1 MFNSQAVRTWKLPV
15 LLGELQKMPFWQKSS
30 DLSLPEMSC
39 TLLSYLTIFSWNFL
53 HLCQFLPNVADR
65 NTNSDFKFTREFT
78 SVASTNKVIGTEI
91 HFYYFQVRRAK
102 YTNSLRRS
110 LSQKLIW
117 YQIHTDHKPVN
128 SWIISE
134 CSFHKNKMAFYLTFS
149 FAVSHREKHQF
160 NCRLAY

>member
-1 MFNSQAVRTWKLPV
+1 MKIACSVRRAAENAFLTKVKWPFFTRNV
-15 LLGELQKMPFWQKSS
+15 LHTAFIS
-30 DLSLPEMSC
+30 D
-39 TLLSYLTIFSWNFL
+39 IFSWNFL
-53 HLCQFLPNVADR
+53 HLCQFLPNVVDR

-128 SWIISE
+128 SRIISE